1 MEPRL
6 YARLTPIHTSA
17 TS

>member
-6 YARLTPIHTSA
+6 YAGVHLPQ
-17 TS
+17 